1 MQEQFSFGDGYGL
14 DTVNERLLRADVVIP
29 LRPKTF
35 GVLRYLV
42 EHAGQLV
49 RKSDLLDAVWPDTA
63 VGEAVLKGC
72 IREIREALGDDAKVP
87 RFVVTAHRR
96 GYQFTARVSTSTEFT
111 PPDRP
116 STAHIFGR
124 DEQLDWLRERL
135 NRALAADRQVAFV
148 AGEPGIGKT
157 TLVDAFVERAAGS
170 ANLRVA
176 HGRCLEHY
184 GASEAYLPVLE
195 ALSRLCRGAGG
206 ER

>member
-35 GVLRYLV
+35 GVLRYLL

-72 IREIREALGDDAKVP
+72 IRELRAALGDDAKVP

-96 GYQFTARVSTSTEFT
+96 GYQITARGSTSTEFT
-111 PPDRP
+111 SPNS
-116 STAHIFGR
+116 STKAR
-124 DEQLDWLRERL
+124 SA
-135 NRALAADRQVAFV
+135 RA
-148 AGEPGIGKT
+148 
-157 TLVDAFVERAAGS
+157 
-170 ANLRVA
+170 
-176 HGRCLEHY
+176 
-184 GASEAYLPVLE
+184 
-195 ALSRLCRGAGG
+195 
-206 ER
+206 